1 MDQSSG
7 LRTLFADSTY
17 ATRESSGAFRIV
29 LNEQIEVSPDQ
40 VLWIDEISVVGNVPQ
55 ISAHNQNL
63 YVVERTPK
71 TFVWQGQT
79 PTLPDGTA
87 LTIAAN
93 PHRDVSED
101 MYQFLYITALPGT
114 PQGNTGWSY
123 QAPNGS
129 TLLWYPDDTECKFV
143 ARLYHTDISA
153 FDPANPGLFDEVAG
167 TFSYITGQCIWSPRM
182 PATFSPWTF
191 GEVPVATATMD
202 TLRIIQIP
210 TGDYTSATFRSALLT
225 QLNAAAFQ
233 GRIPEGSGTQYVVS
247 GEGNELRVGISETLV
262 FGQDTFVILGEPF
275 LKDIRNTKQFVTTW
289 DSNQPRSANAICG
302 NMGT

>member
-79 PTLPDGTA
+79 PTLPGGTA
-87 LTIAAN
+87 LSIAAN

-114 PQGNTGWSY
+114 P
-123 QAPNGS
+123 
-129 TLLWYPDDTECKFV
+129 
-143 ARLYHTDISA
+143 
-153 FDPANPGLFDEVAG
+153 
-167 TFSYITGQCIWSPRM
+167 
-182 PATFSPWTF
+182 
-191 GEVPVATATMD
+191 
-202 TLRIIQIP
+202 
-210 TGDYTSATFRSALLT
+210 
-225 QLNAAAFQ
+225 
-233 GRIPEGSGTQYVVS
+233 
-247 GEGNELRVGISETLV
+247 
-262 FGQDTFVILGEPF
+262 
-275 LKDIRNTKQFVTTW
+275 
-289 DSNQPRSANAICG
+289 
-302 NMGT
+302 